1 MTRFEKGTYIAKDWK
16 LKSQLLTQWEK
27 FCTGGNFGAAHRGIS
42 MRANAA
48 LFGFPK
54 VRICAARPL
63 GGSLLRSEGTDD
75 AP

>member
-1 MTRFEKGTYIAKDWK
+1 MTRFEKGACIAKDWK

-54 VRICAARPL
+54 VRICAAVPSPRRPN
-63 GGSLLRSEGTDD
+63 
-75 AP
+75 A